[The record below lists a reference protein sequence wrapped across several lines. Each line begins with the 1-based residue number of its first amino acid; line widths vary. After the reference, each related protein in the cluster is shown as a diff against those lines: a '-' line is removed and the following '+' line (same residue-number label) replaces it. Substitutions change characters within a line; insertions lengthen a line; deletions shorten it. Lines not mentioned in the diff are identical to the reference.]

1 MDPSLPPVDTWSY
14 LLIAQQSG
22 SNIWH
27 ESKQKERS
35 KLAGLSSR
43 ITANIQWLIPF
54 GYYFHI
60 NVLKGQNKHVLYL
73 VTQQKCSKS
82 PLEYNILAM

>member
-14 LLIAQQSG
+14 LSIAQQFG

-27 ESKQKERS
+27 DSKQKERERS
-35 KLAGLSSR
+35 KSPGLSSR
-43 ITANIQWLIPF
+43 NTVNIQWLIPF

-60 NVLKGQNKHVLYL
+60 NLFQRDRINM
-73 VTQQKCSKS
+73 SF
-82 PLEYNILAM
+82 I